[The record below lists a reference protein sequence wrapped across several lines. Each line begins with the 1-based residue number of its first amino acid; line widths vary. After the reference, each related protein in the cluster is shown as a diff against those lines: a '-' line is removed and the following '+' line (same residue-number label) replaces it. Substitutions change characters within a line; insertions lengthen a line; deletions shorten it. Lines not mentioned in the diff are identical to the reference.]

1 MSELTIDVTGVRVE
15 PYAAVPTIVWS
26 LHLRESTGATVH
38 AISLRTQVRIEPQRR
53 HYDGAERDRLLDMFG
68 PASQWA
74 ESLRPFMWA
83 HMDCALGGFSGEQ
96 VVEVPMAVTYDFEVA
111 GAKYLHALGDDGEVP
126 LVFFFSG
133 TVFTKGDRGFA
144 AELVPWNLEARYRL
158 PVSVWR
164 ETMDR
169 YFPGGG
175 WLRLSAAK
183 PSTGSSA
190 TETEQALPT
199 WDQAI
204 DALLKEAGEDA

>member
-1 MSELTIDVTGVRVE
+1 MAELTIDVTGVRVE
-15 PYAAVPTIVWS
+15 PYAAVPTIVWT
-26 LHLRESTGATVH
+26 LRLGESTGEVVH

-53 HYDGAERDRLLDMFG
+53 HYDNDERDRLLDMFG
-68 PASQWA
+68 EAPQWS

-83 HMDCALGGFSGEQ
+83 HMDTALGGFTGELTT
-96 VVEVPMAVTYDFEVA
+96 EVPMAVTYDFEVA
-111 GAKYLHALGDDGEVP
+111 GSKYLHALGDDGEVP

-133 TVFTKGDRGFA
+133 TVFTKGSEGFA
-144 AELVPWNLEARYRL
+144 AELVPWHLEAHYRM

-175 WLRLSAAK
+175 WIRMQSDSIDRLQRYR
-183 PSTGSSA
+183 
-190 TETEQALPT
+190 TEQALPT

-204 DALLKEAGEDA
+204 AALLKAAGEDT